1 MVIASTLIKITNDFV
16 SLYFLL
22 IDFPASALLSFF
34 FFCNFLNL
42 KYLLNKEWEDQQK
55 LTLIRA
61 DSGLRSHVLWSPF
74 MLCPLTL

>member
-1 MVIASTLIKITNDFV
+1 MVIASTLIQITNDFV
-16 SLYFLL
+16 SLYFFL
-22 IDFPASALLSFF
+22 IDFPASALLSF

-61 DSGLRSHVLWSPF
+61 DSGLCSHVLWSPF